1 MIEMK
6 LKKNY
11 KYQFKI
17 NQILKDKSDLKKN
30 SIERRKTG
38 RWIFLNKKNY
48 LALVLNSTHQVYFET
63 FRSHSLPNR
72 DLNLTCM

>member
-17 NQILKDKSDLKKN
+17 NQILKDKSDLKK
-30 SIERRKTG
+30 KTQLKEEKLEDG
-38 RWIFLNKKNY
+38 F
-48 LALVLNSTHQVYFET
+48 F
-63 FRSHSLPNR
+63 
-72 DLNLTCM
+72 